1 MWTDGS
7 LTDHTHFATDSG
19 LEGGHCC
26 VKTGARG
33 WRGGTCDALL
43 HGVCESHVSRVLAH
57 PESRDLSVTPGRGLL
72 AVRWAKVTG
81 RGWLPSRWL
90 VSACLVRGIAHV
102 AHEDTCVSE
111 VLQSKAVGVIFKKL
125 SGFSEYNVT
134 VTSYLDHF
142 NQSDSSFKL
151 GRTRNFSSST
161 LKFAHSVNTSHL
173 FLFPVPDQDYNWT
186 VTLAGELH
194 VTWLRKFSM
203 FQDSV
208 VKNYMNIQIVRTI

>member
-1 MWTDGS
+1 MIS
-7 LTDHTHFATDSG
+7 
-19 LEGGHCC
+19 
-26 VKTGARG
+26 
-33 WRGGTCDALL
+33 RGGTCDSLL
-43 HGVCESHVSRVLAH
+43 HGVCESHVARVLAH

-111 VLQSKAVGVIFKKL
+111 MLQSKAVGVIFKKL
-125 SGFSEYNVT
+125 SWFSEYNVT

-151 GRTRNFSSST
+151 SPLNCIFDLER
-161 LKFAHSVNTSHL
+161 SV
-173 FLFPVPDQDYNWT
+173 
-186 VTLAGELH
+186 
-194 VTWLRKFSM
+194 
-203 FQDSV
+203 
-208 VKNYMNIQIVRTI
+208 